1 LTNFKSE
8 QSWVNEMKIVYKGKK
23 EEFSEVLANWLVK
36 NARWYKDS
44 DSIQDR
50 PVGSEELEQLKNILN
65 NGGAETLKHL
75 LCMMVDN
82 RFMFET
88 MVAFSARYK
97 KSVKDASVDEFQ
109 ATLDLIEVMSV
120 QEK

>member
-1 LTNFKSE
+1 
-8 QSWVNEMKIVYKGKK
+8 MKIVYKGKK

-36 NARWYKDS
+36 NARWFRES
-44 DSIQDR
+44 DNIQDR

-75 LCMMVDN
+75 LCTMVDN